1 MKCITASFLKEKMGV
16 PSCLLVLMVASLPC
30 WGLHLDHTASAQDER
45 TRSARAAQSPPTV
58 TSLRP
63 PDRSGHGHGVG
74 ISVRS
79 DSGSDTG
86 PPVVASRSPYSTWQA
101 KATSG
106 HVTRVG
112 SGGGHEPLAPV
123 ATATSGSRPPVAD
136 ASSAT
141 GRRSLPDPQLV
152 EPATFGDAGAPGS
165 RAPSPSSPW
174 SRYDVGRDEGGW
186 ARGGGHPAR
195 AAGGAREA
203 EAGAS
208 EGAWDTQA
216 RRLPSPSEGR
226 PDTFGHRISEDLSH
240 LDTEYSSR
248 KGNRHW
254 SSQVPSLHF
263 SSASNGA
270 HGSFPQRPYEEQNS
284 RWHNGRAGSASGN
297 ERSSTRFRNWERE
310 ERPSTSPRPSYVDY
324 NAHEY
329 PPRGSYNYP
338 SRARDPVSHGGDPYG
353 NPASRGEPALLT
365 IQQIKQMI
373 NISSHD
379 EFFELLK
386 KRGIG
391 FSQLLEYMNRGANE
405 DEVLQLL
412 GYHRTTT
419 TTQPPEARL
428 PQTRLED
435 ARGGDA
441 FDSQADSSLYFGEGA
456 HRVSQ
461 GGPFRGAP
469 LAGDEVIAGDAVS
482 SGKGRKRNR
491 EDGKRN
497 RKKNRRKGKGK
508 GGRRQRL
515 PDLVYTTDILPV
527 DGAQGSTRP
536 AEAEFNPPSS
546 GAPDVGS
553 NIDLATPT
561 QRPDD
566 ARPSTSAA
574 AAVLPGPSPNQ
585 PPLPPNSPPQPGSS
599 STQPTFPEE
608 VPQATSLP
616 VVPAEASAT
625 QTHSLPTTMQ
635 VFPEPPVVV
644 ASATPSA
651 TTPDVALLLP
661 TSGHVADDAPT
672 TTARPPLKKSDP
684 ALTPRSS
691 SSTLPSAAEDPH
703 ADDVTFP
710 PGVRPSE
717 VSIHSITVMKVPE
730 NDEVVPEVIAPA
742 SMRPTHRRPIVKAHF
757 PTERNVSRFT
767 TTSLE
772 EPEFEIGSRSI
783 LVQNIPKEEYQFP
796 IKGLLIISGVLGA
809 MAVFTLVILI
819 SYCIIKCSKPPA
831 INNYRVTEQKPV
843 AQ

>member
-1 MKCITASFLKEKMGV
+1 MRCITASFLKKMGV
-16 PSCLLVLMVASLPC
+16 PSCLLVLMVASLPS
-30 WGLHLDHTASAQDER
+30 WGLHLDHPASAPDER
-45 TRSARAAQSPPTV
+45 ARSERAAQSPPTV

-101 KATSG
+101 KDTSG
-106 HVTRVG
+106 HVSRVG
-112 SGGGHEPLAPV
+112 TGGGHEPLAPV
-123 ATATSGSRPPVAD
+123 ATATSGSRAPVAD

-195 AAGGAREA
+195 TVGGAREA

-240 LDTEYSSR
+240 LDTEYSPR
-248 KGNRHW
+248 KSNRRW

-263 SSASNGA
+263 SSASSGGA
-270 HGSFPQRPYEEQNS
+270 HGSFPQRPYDEQNS
-284 RWHNGRAGSASGN
+284 RWHNSRAGSASGN
-297 ERSSTRFRNWERE
+297 ERSSTRFRNWDRE

-338 SRARDPVSHGGDPYG
+338 SRARDPVSHGDPYS

-412 GYHRTTT
+412 GYQRTTT
-419 TTQPPEARL
+419 TTDPPEARP

-435 ARGGDA
+435 EHGGDA

-456 HRVSQ
+456 HRASQ
-461 GGPFRGAP
+461 GSPFRGGAH
-469 LAGDEVIAGDAVS
+469 LARDEVIDGDEVS
-482 SGKGRKRNR
+482 SAEERRRNRKERKRK
-491 EDGKRN
+491 G
-497 RKKNRRKGKGK
+497 KKNRRRKGK

-527 DGAQGSTRP
+527 DGAQGSTTA
-536 AEAEFNPPSS
+536 AEAEFKPPSS
-546 GAPDVGS
+546 GTPNVGS
-553 NIDLATPT
+553 NIDASTTT
-561 QRPDD
+561 QQPDD
-566 ARPSTSAA
+566 ARPSTPAA
-574 AAVLPGPSPNQ
+574 SAVLPGPSPNR
-585 PPLPPNSPPQPGSS
+585 PPVLSNSPPQPGS

-608 VPQATSLP
+608 APAATSFP
-616 VVPAEASAT
+616 DVPDEASAT
-625 QTHSLPTTMQ
+625 QTHTLLTMTEF
-635 VFPEPPVVV
+635 FPEPFGVV
-644 ASATPSA
+644 ASATA
-651 TTPDVALLLP
+651 PDVALPLP
-661 TSGHVADDAPT
+661 TSGQDAPT
-672 TTARPPLKKSDP
+672 TTAKPPLKKSDP

-691 SSTLPSAAEDPH
+691 SSTLPSAPGDPY

-710 PGVRPSE
+710 PGIRPSE

-730 NDEVVPEVIAPA
+730 GDETVPEVLAPA
-742 SMRPTHRRPIVKAHF
+742 SRRPNHRRPIVKAHF
-757 PTERNVSRFT
+757 PPERNISRFT
-767 TTSLE
+767 TTNLE

>member
-1 MKCITASFLKEKMGV
+1 M
-16 PSCLLVLMVASLPC
+16 
-30 WGLHLDHTASAQDER
+30 
-45 TRSARAAQSPPTV
+45 
-58 TSLRP
+58 
-63 PDRSGHGHGVG
+63 
-74 ISVRS
+74 
-79 DSGSDTG
+79 
-86 PPVVASRSPYSTWQA
+86 
-101 KATSG
+101 
-106 HVTRVG
+106 
-112 SGGGHEPLAPV
+112 
-123 ATATSGSRPPVAD
+123 
-136 ASSAT
+136 
-141 GRRSLPDPQLV
+141 
-152 EPATFGDAGAPGS
+152 
-165 RAPSPSSPW
+165 
-174 SRYDVGRDEGGW
+174 
-186 ARGGGHPAR
+186 
-195 AAGGAREA
+195 REA
-203 EAGAS
+203 EAGAA

-216 RRLPSPSEGR
+216 RRLPSPPEGR

-240 LDTEYSSR
+240 LDTESSPR
-248 KGNRHW
+248 KSNRRW

-263 SSASNGA
+263 SSASSGA

-284 RWHNGRAGSASGN
+284 RWHNSRAGSASGN
-297 ERSSTRFRNWERE
+297 ERSSTRFRNWDRE

-338 SRARDPVSHGGDPYG
+338 SRARDPVSRGGDPYS

-412 GYHRTTT
+412 GYQRTTT

-435 ARGGDA
+435 EHGGDA

-456 HRVSQ
+456 HRASQ
-461 GGPFRGAP
+461 GSPFRGGAH
-469 LAGDEVIAGDAVS
+469 LARDEVMAGEAAS
-482 SGKGRKRNR
+482 SGEERR
-491 EDGKRN
+491 RN
-497 RKKNRRKGKGK
+497 RKERKRKGKKNRRRKGKG
-508 GGRRQRL
+508 GRKQRL

-527 DGAQGSTRP
+527 DGAQGSTS
-536 AEAEFNPPSS
+536 AAGAEFGPPSS
-546 GAPDVGS
+546 GTPDVGS
-553 NIDLATPT
+553 NFDRATPT
-561 QRPDD
+561 QQPDD

-585 PPLPPNSPPQPGSS
+585 PAAPPSSTSQPGPSSPQPGPSS
-599 STQPTFPEE
+599 PQPGPSSPQPTPSEE
-608 VPQATSLP
+608 IPDATRFP

-625 QTHSLPTTMQ
+625 QTLSTTMQ

-651 TTPDVALLLP
+651 TTPDVALPLP

-691 SSTLPSAAEDPH
+691 SSTLPSPPGDPY

-710 PGVRPSE
+710 PGIRPSE

-730 NDEVVPEVIAPA
+730 GDETVPEVLAPA
-742 SMRPTHRRPIVKAHF
+742 SRRPVHRRPVVKAHF
-757 PTERNVSRFT
+757 PTERNTSRFT

-783 LVQNIPKEEYQFP
+783 LVQNIPQDEYQFP

-831 INNYRVTEQKPV
+831 VNNYRVTEQKPV

>member
-1 MKCITASFLKEKMGV
+1 MSPGAYGRESAFLGSAFG
-16 PSCLLVLMVASLPC
+16 PSCLRTGRARKIGARGTESAHCDVTQASR
-30 WGLHLDHTASAQDER
+30 QER
-45 TRSARAAQSPPTV
+45 ARA
-58 TSLRP
+58 R
-63 PDRSGHGHGVG
+63 RGHLCEERQRQRHRAARGGQPLALQHVAGQGHVG
-74 ISVRS
+74 PRLP
-79 DSGSDTG
+79 GRTG
-86 PPVVASRSPYSTWQA
+86 A
-101 KATSG
+101 ATSRWRPWPPPPRAQG
-106 HVTRVG
+106 RPWPTRPAPR
-112 SGGGHEPLAPV
+112 GGARCP
-123 ATATSGSRPPVAD
+123 T
-136 ASSAT
+136 
-141 GRRSLPDPQLV
+141 
-152 EPATFGDAGAPGS
+152 
-165 RAPSPSSPW
+165 PS

-195 AAGGAREA
+195 TVGGAREA

-240 LDTEYSSR
+240 LDTEYSPR
-248 KGNRHW
+248 KSNRRW

-263 SSASNGA
+263 SSASSGGA
-270 HGSFPQRPYEEQNS
+270 HGSFPQRPYDEQNS
-284 RWHNGRAGSASGN
+284 RWHNSRAGSASGN
-297 ERSSTRFRNWERE
+297 ERSSTRFRNWDRE

-338 SRARDPVSHGGDPYG
+338 SRARDPVSHGDPYS

-412 GYHRTTT
+412 GYQRTTT
-419 TTQPPEARL
+419 TTDPPEARP

-435 ARGGDA
+435 EHGGDA

-456 HRVSQ
+456 HRASQ
-461 GGPFRGAP
+461 GSPFRGGAH
-469 LAGDEVIAGDAVS
+469 LARDEVIDGD
-482 SGKGRKRNR
+482 
-491 EDGKRN
+491 E
-497 RKKNRRKGKGK
+497 
-508 GGRRQRL
+508 
-515 PDLVYTTDILPV
+515 
-527 DGAQGSTRP
+527 GSTTA
-536 AEAEFNPPSS
+536 AEAEFKPPSS
-546 GAPDVGS
+546 GTPNVGS
-553 NIDLATPT
+553 NIDVSTTT
-561 QRPDD
+561 QQPDD
-566 ARPSTSAA
+566 ARPSTPAA
-574 AAVLPGPSPNQ
+574 SAVLPGPSPNR
-585 PPLPPNSPPQPGSS
+585 PPVLSNSPPQPGS

-608 VPQATSLP
+608 APAATSFP
-616 VVPAEASAT
+616 DVPDEASAT
-625 QTHSLPTTMQ
+625 QTHTLLTMTEF
-635 VFPEPPVVV
+635 FPEPFGVV
-644 ASATPSA
+644 ASATA
-651 TTPDVALLLP
+651 PDVALPLP
-661 TSGHVADDAPT
+661 TSGQDAPT
-672 TTARPPLKKSDP
+672 TTAKPPLKKSDP

-691 SSTLPSAAEDPH
+691 SSTLPSAPGDPY

-710 PGVRPSE
+710 PGIRPSE

-730 NDEVVPEVIAPA
+730 GDETVPEVLAPA
-742 SMRPTHRRPIVKAHF
+742 SRRPNHRRPIVKAHF
-757 PTERNVSRFT
+757 PPERNISRFT
-767 TTSLE
+767 TTNLE